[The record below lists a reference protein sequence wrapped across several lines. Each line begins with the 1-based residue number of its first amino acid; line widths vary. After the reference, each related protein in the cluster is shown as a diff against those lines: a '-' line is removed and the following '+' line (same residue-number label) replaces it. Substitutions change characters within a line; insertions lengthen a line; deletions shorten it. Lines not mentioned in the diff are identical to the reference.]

1 MNYRKPYSGRGGMGE
16 KNAEENSVSLLQQ
29 KVTEIRRNGNIRI

>member
-1 MNYRKPYSGRGGMGE
+1 MNYRKPYSGRVRMGE

>member
-1 MNYRKPYSGRGGMGE
+1 MGE

-29 KVTEIRRNGNIRI
+29 KVTEIRRNGNIRT

>member
-1 MNYRKPYSGRGGMGE
+1 MGE

>member
-1 MNYRKPYSGRGGMGE
+1 MGE

-29 KVTEIRRNGNIRI
+29 KVTEIRRNGNIRS